1 MSLFNYLLKPFIIF
15 ASLLI
20 AFNTYPQ
27 QYQRKLNIF
36 PISDGAGLIKN
47 IYSGGHNNIEH
58 QLIDIDGDEDLDIP
72 FLDSDGTFGWY
83 ENIGDKFNPD
93 FEFSLTQIGNFTF
106 SDWFYFVDIDADN
119 DLDYFT
125 GNADHISFY
134 ENIGSVNSPLFTLNQ
149 DTVRNNEG
157 QPIFSEFG
165 SNPLFTDV
173 DNDNDYDFITGNS
186 AGTLTF
192 YENIGTA
199 QSFNFEFIT
208 SQWQDIIIIGGL
220 SNDHGASSL
229 DFVDIDDDNDLDLFW
244 GDFFSASMYFI
255 ENQGT
260 ASSPDMQLV
269 SNVYPTNADS
279 IQTSGFNMPRF
290 ADIDADGDYDLF
302 VSVLYDPTV
311 SQSLMF
317 YKNNGTTS
325 IANHLLITEDYLKTF
340 DVGNTSAPS
349 FVDIDNDNDLD
360 IILGS
365 FNNPLGTLHFLKN
378 IGTSTSPAFEYL
390 DSSYFGI
397 ESDLSVSPTLA
408 DLDND
413 NDPDMIIGK
422 FNGKLLI
429 YNNNGNPNS
438 PQFTTG
444 ESLLDNNGVEIDVGT
459 TAVPFLFDIDN
470 DSDKDLIIGA
480 FNGKFNLYKNTGSIN
495 NYIFEK
501 DTFYFSLTDTTF
513 LDVGDNS
520 TPFIMDYNND
530 GVNDLFSGSRNG
542 ALYQFQNEGTNAN
555 PLWNEVTNSFIQ
567 GNFGATTIPYFV
579 DIDSDTDTDLFLGN
593 VKGGVYLYIN
603 TLVSNVA
610 DLEIEPISTF
620 SVKAFP
626 NPFNPKVSLDIH
638 LNNEMKI
645 TIEIY
650 NIIGEKVKQLFNG
663 YLSSGEHR
671 FIWNG
676 KNQANEILPSGNY
689 IILARS
695 ELVKKALKVTF
706 LK

>member
-1 MSLFNYLLKPFIIF
+1 LSLLNYLLKPFIIF
-15 ASLLI
+15 ALLLC

-27 QYQRKLNIF
+27 QFQRKLNIF

-83 ENIGDKFNPD
+83 ENIGNKFNPD
-93 FEFSLTQIGNFTF
+93 FEYSFTPIGDFTF

-125 GNADHISFY
+125 GNTDHISFY
-134 ENIGSVNSPLFTLNQ
+134 ENIGGVSSPLFTLNQ

-165 SNPLFTDV
+165 SNPVFTDV

-317 YKNNGTTS
+317 FKNNGTTS
-325 IANHLLITEDYLKTF
+325 IANHLLITEDYLKTL

-429 YNNNGNPNS
+429 YNNSGNPNS
-438 PQFTTG
+438 PLFTAG
-444 ESLLDNNGVEIDVGT
+444 ESLMDNNGVEIDIGT

-470 DSDKDLIIGA
+470 DFDSDLIIGA
-480 FNGKFNLYKNTGSIN
+480 FNGKVSLYRNTGNSSV
-495 NYIFEK
+495 YQFTLVPDYFE
-501 DTFYFSLTDTTF
+501 TI
-513 LDVGDNS
+513 DVGDNS
-520 TPFIMDYNND
+520 TPFIIDYNDD
-530 GVNDLFSGSRNG
+530 GNNDLFTGNRNG
-542 ALYQFQNEGTNAN
+542 DFFYYQNEGTNLN
-555 PLWNEVTNSFIQ
+555 PVWNVVTNSFIA
-567 GNFGATTIPYFV
+567 GNYGATTAPYFV
-579 DIDSDTDTDLFLGN
+579 DIDADTDMDLFLGN
-593 VKGGVYLYIN
+593 VKGGLYLYIN
-603 TLVSNVA
+603 TLVSHVA
-610 DLEIEPISTF
+610 DREIVPVSTF
-620 SVKAFP
+620 SINAFP
-626 NPFNPKVSLDIH
+626 NPFNPKVSIDIH

-645 TIEIY
+645 AIEVY

-663 YLSSGEHR
+663 YLSSGENR
-671 FIWNG
+671 FTWNG

>member
-1 MSLFNYLLKPFIIF
+1 MIE
-15 ASLLI
+15 
-20 AFNTYPQ
+20 
-27 QYQRKLNIF
+27 
-36 PISDGAGLIKN
+36 N

-58 QLIDIDGDEDLDIP
+58 QLIDIDGDEDFDII

-93 FEFSLTQIGNFTF
+93 FEYSLTPIGDFTF

-125 GNADHISFY
+125 GNVDHISFY
-134 ENIGSVNSPLFTLNQ
+134 ENIGSVTSPLFTLNQ
-149 DTVRNNEG
+149 DTVLNNEG
-157 QPIFSEFG
+157 QPILSEFG
-165 SNPLFTDV
+165 SNPVFVDV
-173 DNDNDYDFITGNS
+173 DGDQDFDFLTGNS

-199 QSFNFEFIT
+199 QSFNFKFIT
-208 SQWQDIIIIGGL
+208 SQWQNIIIIGGL
-220 SNDHGASSL
+220 SNDHGASSI
-229 DFVDIDDDNDLDLFW
+229 DFIDIDDDDDLDLFW
-244 GDFFSASMYFI
+244 GDFFSRSMYFI

-269 SNVYPTNADS
+269 SNIYPINGDS

-290 ADIDADGDYDLF
+290 ADIDSDNDYDLF
-302 VSVLYDPTV
+302 VSVLFDPTV
-311 SQSLMF
+311 PQSLMF
-317 YKNNGTTS
+317 YKNNGTAS
-325 IANHLLITEDYLKTF
+325 IANHSLVTEDFLKTL

-378 IGTSTSPAFEYL
+378 IGTSTSPVFEYL

-429 YNNNGNPNS
+429 YNNSGNPNS
-438 PQFTTG
+438 PLFTTA
-444 ESLLDNNGVEIDVGT
+444 ESLLDNNGVEIDIGT

-470 DSDKDLIIGA
+470 DFDNDLIIGA
-480 FNGKFNLYKNTGSIN
+480 FNGKVTLYRNTGTSSG
-495 NYIFEK
+495 YQFTVEPAYFE
-501 DTFYFSLTDTTF
+501 TI
-513 LDVGDNS
+513 DVGDNS
-520 TPFIMDYNND
+520 TPFIIDYNDD
-530 GVNDLFSGSRNG
+530 GNNDLFTGNRNG
-542 ALYQFQNEGTNAN
+542 EFYYYQNEGTNEN
-555 PLWNEVTNSFIQ
+555 PLWNEVTNSFIP
-567 GNFGATTIPYFV
+567 GNFGASTAPYFV
-579 DIDSDTDTDLFLGN
+579 DIDADTDMDLFLGN
-593 VKGGVYLYIN
+593 VKGGLYLYIN
-603 TLVSNVA
+603 TLISNVA
-610 DLEIEPISTF
+610 NREIKPISTF
-620 SVKAFP
+620 SIKAFP

-638 LNNEMKI
+638 LNNDMKI
-645 TIEIY
+645 IVEIY
-650 NIIGEKVKQLFNG
+650 NIIGEKVKQIFNG
-663 YLSSGEHR
+663 SLSSGDHR
-671 FIWNG
+671 FTWDGMNE
-676 KNQANEILPSGNY
+676 ANEILPSGNY

-695 ELVKKALKVTF
+695 ALVKKALKVTF

>member
-1 MSLFNYLLKPFIIF
+1 MPLLNYLLKPSIIF

-20 AFNTYPQ
+20 AFNSYPQ
-27 QYQRKLNIF
+27 QFQRKLNIF
-36 PISDGAGLIKN
+36 PINDGEGLINN

-58 QLIDIDGDEDLDIP
+58 QLIDIDGDEDFDII

-93 FEFSLTQIGNFTF
+93 FEYSLTPIGSFTF

-125 GNADHISFY
+125 GNVDHISFY
-134 ENIGSVNSPLFTLNQ
+134 ENIGSVTSPLFTLNQ
-149 DTVRNNEG
+149 DTVLNNEG
-157 QPIFSEFG
+157 QPILSEFG
-165 SNPLFTDV
+165 SNPVFVDV
-173 DNDNDYDFITGNS
+173 DGDQDFDFLTGNS

-199 QSFNFEFIT
+199 QSFNFKFIT
-208 SQWQDIIIIGGL
+208 SQWQNIIIIGGL
-220 SNDHGASSL
+220 SNDHGASSI
-229 DFVDIDDDNDLDLFW
+229 DFIDIDDDDDLDLFW
-244 GDFFSASMYFI
+244 GDFFSRSMYFI

-269 SNVYPTNADS
+269 SNIYPINGDS

-290 ADIDADGDYDLF
+290 ADIDSDNDYDLF
-302 VSVLYDPTV
+302 VSVLFDPTV
-311 SQSLMF
+311 PQSLMF
-317 YKNNGTTS
+317 YKNNGTAS
-325 IANHLLITEDYLKTF
+325 IANHSLVTEDFLKTL

-378 IGTSTSPAFEYL
+378 IGTSTSPVFEYL

-429 YNNNGNPNS
+429 YNNSGNPNS
-438 PQFTTG
+438 PLFTTA
-444 ESLLDNNGVEIDVGT
+444 ESLLDNNGVEIDIGT

-470 DSDKDLIIGA
+470 DFDNDLIIGA
-480 FNGKFNLYKNTGSIN
+480 FNGKVTLYRNTGTSSG
-495 NYIFEK
+495 YQFTVEPAYFE
-501 DTFYFSLTDTTF
+501 TI
-513 LDVGDNS
+513 DVGDNS
-520 TPFIMDYNND
+520 TPFIIDYNDD
-530 GVNDLFSGSRNG
+530 GNNDLFTGNRNG
-542 ALYQFQNEGTNAN
+542 EFYYYQNEGTNEN
-555 PLWNEVTNSFIQ
+555 PLWNEVTNSFIP
-567 GNFGATTIPYFV
+567 GNFGASTAPYFV
-579 DIDSDTDTDLFLGN
+579 DIDADTDMDLFLGN
-593 VKGGVYLYIN
+593 VKGGLYLYIN
-603 TLVSNVA
+603 TLISNVA
-610 DLEIEPISTF
+610 NREIKPISTF
-620 SVKAFP
+620 SIKAFP

-638 LNNEMKI
+638 LNNDMKI
-645 TIEIY
+645 IVEIY
-650 NIIGEKVKQLFNG
+650 NIIGEKVKQIFNG
-663 YLSSGEHR
+663 SLSSGDHR
-671 FIWNG
+671 FTWDGMNET
-676 KNQANEILPSGNY
+676 NEILPSGNY

-695 ELVKKALKVTF
+695 ALVKKALKVTF